1 MFWLFFELVHRFDKH
16 SLGGR
21 IFNKEL
27 PDLLPGRFY
36 LLLCFVGER
45 LPAGVA
51 VPCSRRIDFAAL
63 ETLTGFNLRI
73 RRFLDNLQPGTAD
86 QYCIHVI

>member
-27 PDLLPGRFY
+27 PDLLPRCFY
-36 LLLCFVGER
+36 LLLFFFGQR
-45 LPAGVA
+45 LPSDITIS
-51 VPCSRRIDFAAL
+51 CSRRIDFPAL
-63 ETLTGFNLRI
+63 GTLTGFDLRI
-73 RRFLDNLQPGTAD
+73 RRFLGNLQPGTAE
-86 QYCIHVI
+86 

>member
-1 MFWLFFELVHRFDKH
+1 MFWLFFELVHQFDKH
-16 SLGGR
+16 RLGGR

-27 PDLLPGRFY
+27 PDLLPRCFY
-36 LLLCFVGER
+36 VLLCIFGQR

-51 VPCSRRIDFAAL
+51 APCSRRIDFAAL
-63 ETLTGFNLRI
+63 ETLTGFDLRI
-73 RRFLDNLQPGTAD
+73 RRFLGHLQPGTAD